1 MTHMGLVERVL
12 DADDQFEISVTDF
25 QRKRPARCT
34 IIQKCHQHHD
44 SHMTQIYVT

>member
-1 MTHMGLVERVL
+1 MRLFERVL
-12 DADDQFEISVTDF
+12 NADDEFEISVTVF

-34 IIQKCHQHHD
+34 IIQKCHQQHD